1 MAEQSNISQ
10 ILAAL
15 GMLSQETTESNVTQL
30 TLASTLAAQRPGGT
44 PNQGPPPQ
52 QPVPQPYQ
60 PSYPNAVPPGVPG
73 VYPLPLPSTSG
84 SVDLSNI
91 KPSNSGSVSLADAVA
106 RARGIALEKGISY
119 DAGRGGE

>member
-1 MAEQSNISQ
+1 MFI
-10 ILAAL
+10 
-15 GMLSQETTESNVTQL
+15 T
-30 TLASTLAAQRPGGT
+30 AAQRPGGT
-44 PNQGPPPQ
+44 PNQGPPHV

-60 PSYPNAVPPGVPG
+60 APYPNVAPPNVSN
-73 VYPLPLPSTSG
+73 VYPLPQPSTSG

-119 DAGRGGE
+119 DAGRGGKQDSISLFAPRDWTLKR